1 MAESRI
7 FRCALWSAA
16 LILMLSGCSRMSGQ
30 YYYDKHSFRDYDIR
44 YLHGEQENAVTVD
57 PASLLSRE
65 AGGSASQNA
74 PSSEGEEV
82 YHTASVEAEKI
93 DVYIAPSLSSRIVT
107 SLGRGDEV
115 EVAYYSDSVWQV
127 KKKGIFLG
135 YCTAGGMYSGIW
147 DNYYA
152 FLPEESG
159 MAPLSDGTLVPASSH
174 LVDVRLYTD
183 ALAIKMKLAT
193 SGTSIGEPFYNRNL
207 CLLQYDTLQK
217 LLKAAEMFEKD
228 GFTIVIYDAYRPTS
242 VQQRWFDVI
251 RVHKWVADP
260 SIGMGGIH
268 DRGVAVDMTLMDKNG
283 VELDMPT
290 AMHTLTEAASRY
302 AAMTDVQ
309 KQNVNYMT
317 NVMVQC
323 GFDFIRS
330 EWWHFQDTEIEHY
343 LPTDHPIDEIPLVYM
358 ERGNP

>member
-1 MAESRI
+1 MALSRNSRI
-7 FRCALWSAA
+7 ALWSAV
-16 LILMLSGCSRMSGQ
+16 LILTLGGCSRAGGQ
-30 YYYDKHSFRDYDIR
+30 YYYDKKSFQDYDIR
-44 YLHGEQENAVTVD
+44 ALNAGHEDAVTVE
-57 PASLLSRE
+57 PESLLSE
-65 AGGSASQNA
+65 EDGSGTPQNVQ
-74 PSSEGEEV
+74 SSAGEEA
-82 YHTASVEAEKI
+82 YHTASVEKAKI
-93 DVYIAPSLSSRIVT
+93 DVYISPTLSSRIVT
-107 SLGRGDEV
+107 TLNRGEEI
-115 EVAYYSDSVWQV
+115 EVAYYTDTIRQV

-135 YCTAGGMYSGIW
+135 YCEAGGVYSGIW

-159 MAPLSDGTLVPASSH
+159 MAPLSDGTLVPATSH

-183 ALAIKMKLAT
+183 MFEIKMKLAT

-207 CLLQYDTLQK
+207 CMLQYDTLQK
-217 LLKAAEMFEKD
+217 LLKAAELFEKD
-228 GFTIVIYDAYRPTS
+228 GYTIVIYDAYRPTS

-268 DRGVAVDMTLMDKNG
+268 DRGVAVDMTLMDKDG

-290 AMHTLTEAASRY
+290 AMHTLTEASSRY

-317 NVMVQC
+317 NIMVQC
-323 GFDFIRS
+323 GFDYIRS
-330 EWWHFQDTEIEHY
+330 EWWHFQDTEIENY

-358 ERGNP
+358 ERGDS